1 MAYHVIGT
9 RPHHRVLSH
18 CSRRTKWAVKNV
30 NFFRR
35 AHWEVLLALADRKI
49 MHIADQDHHGVAIAI
64 AVLMMKPIC
73 HFSFEDREQLCIIA
87 AAAAG
92 ALWVVVVVLLMD
104 RVMSPIH
111 FFCKIYCTIE
121 LFLSVLL
128 SYLLYRAG
136 ANFILHLEAALQYGR
151 EI

>member
-18 CSRRTKWAVKNV
+18 CSLRTKWAVKNV
-30 NFFRR
+30 NFFRRGR

-73 HFSFEDREQLCIIA
+73 HFSFQDREQLCIIA
-87 AAAAG
+87 AAAE
-92 ALWVVVVVLLMD
+92 ALWVVVVLLMD

-111 FFCKIYCTIE
+111 FFAKYT
-121 LFLSVLL
+121 
-128 SYLLYRAG
+128 A
-136 ANFILHLEAALQYGR
+136 Q
-151 EI
+151 